1 MNLGSCKCG
10 IVVDMNKIEFI
21 PNELPDNPEDE
32 KFRDKD
38 GHFDMEIEVHLNE
51 NLVWPRGDCSP
62 MDTWQC
68 PICKQFNGKGE

>member
-38 GHFDMEIEVHLNE
+38 GHLDMEIEVHETTNA
-51 NLVWPRGDCSP
+51 PRS
-62 MDTWQC
+62 
-68 PICKQFNGKGE
+68 